1 MSSRN
6 AGTIGSSKRTCKQPE
21 PGNATFL
28 NLMTSI
34 QSKPTP
40 AVADP
45 MVREFERR
53 AGQTPTT
60 EPSWVLP
67 LRRAGFNR
75 FSETGYPTIR
85 DEDWRFTN
93 IAPVAKLPFQTA
105 SLPGAESVT
114 AEQIDTAT
122 FGTLPGPRL
131 VFVNGYFSAA
141 LSRPSDPTAK
151 STIGNLAAHLE
162 GNASVIQPLLTPSQ
176 DILDDP
182 FACLNTAFFQDG
194 AFIHVPAGA
203 ELKDPIH
210 LVFIAT
216 NEAKGASIHTRN
228 LIIAEAG
235 SRFTVIESCISF
247 GAQAYVA
254 NSCSNFVV
262 REGASLEHVKFQDE
276 SPDAFH
282 LANLHSDLGA
292 ASQYT
297 SHSFALGGL
306 ISRNT
311 IRSKLNGPGLECIFN
326 GLYVTRRNQVADHH
340 MVINHNEPNCA
351 SHEYFNGILDDESKG
366 VFHGRILVQPEAQK
380 TDAKQT
386 NKNILLSNSATVDS
400 KPQLEIYA
408 DDVKCTHGA
417 TVGQLNEESIF
428 YLRSRGI
435 GKETARRMLIHSFAG
450 EITERVQCTPVRE
463 EIDRI
468 VWNRL
473 EESPSL
479 SEKLATASNGTPTPE
494 A

>member
-1 MSSRN
+1 MM
-6 AGTIGSSKRTCKQPE
+6 G
-21 PGNATFL
+21 
-28 NLMTSI
+28 
-34 QSKPTP
+34 
-40 AVADP
+40 
-45 MVREFERR
+45 EFERR
-53 AGQTPTT
+53 ANRTSAP

-67 LRRAGFNR
+67 LRRAGINR
-75 FSETGYPTIR
+75 FSEIGYPTIR

-93 IAPVAKLPFQTA
+93 VAPIAKLPFQTA
-105 SLPGAESVT
+105 ASPGPKSVT
-114 AEQIDTAT
+114 VEQIRTAP

-131 VFVNGYFSAA
+131 VFVNGYFAPA
-141 LSRPSDPTAK
+141 LSRTSDPTGK
-151 STIGNLAAHLE
+151 STIGNLAGHLE

-176 DILDDP
+176 DMLDDP

-194 AFIHVPAGA
+194 AFIHVPAGV
-203 ELKDPIH
+203 EMTDPIH
-210 LVFIAT
+210 LVYIAT
-216 NEAKGASIHTRN
+216 NEATGVSIHTRN

-235 SRFTVIESCISF
+235 SRFTVIENCISF
-247 GAQAYVA
+247 GAHAYVA
-254 NSCSNFVV
+254 NSFTNFVV
-262 REGASLEHVKFQDE
+262 REDASLEHVKFQDE
-276 SPDAFH
+276 SPEAFH
-282 LANLHSDLGA
+282 LANLHSDLGR
-292 ASQYT
+292 ASRYT
-297 SHSFALGGL
+297 SHSFAIGGL

-311 IRSKLNGPGLECIFN
+311 IRSKLNGVGLECIFN

-386 NKNILLSNSATVDS
+386 NKNILLSNSATVDT

-450 EITERVQCTPVRE
+450 EITERVQYTPVRE